1 MGVNLSLKLSIYND
15 GNPFKTTNH
24 TRKRTKL
31 HRTKG
36 KKRKDK
42 VKTGQ

>member
-15 GNPFKTTNH
+15 WHPFETTNH

-31 HRTKG
+31 LRTKG
-36 KKRKDK
+36 KKKKDK
-42 VKTGQ
+42 IKTGQ